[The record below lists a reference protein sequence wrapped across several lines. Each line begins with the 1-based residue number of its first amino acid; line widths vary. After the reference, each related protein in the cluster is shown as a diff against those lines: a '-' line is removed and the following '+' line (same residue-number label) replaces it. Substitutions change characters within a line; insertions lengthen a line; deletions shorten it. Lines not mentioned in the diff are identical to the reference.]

1 VINIE
6 VPNGCIP
13 SDGAHLHLKI
23 IFSTLYQTQIHYLLL
38 ELGLAYVTFLA
49 L

>member
-1 VINIE
+1 M
-6 VPNGCIP
+6 
-13 SDGAHLHLKI
+13 DAHLHLKI
-23 IFSTLYQTQIHYLLL
+23 IFSTLNQTQIHYFLL